1 MTRVI
6 IGSRGSELALTQ
18 SNYIA
23 ERLRAVSPGLEVEV
37 RIISTKGDRITDV
50 PLSQVGGKGLFT
62 KELEVALLAGEIDLA
77 VHSLKDLPTELPG
90 GLMVGAIPE
99 REHPADAL
107 ISASGA
113 GLMDLPLGAKVGTSS
128 TRRQV
133 QLKAVRPDLA
143 LVDLRGNVPT
153 RLKKLETE
161 GLDAII
167 LAAAGLNRLGLS
179 EHITELLPADI
190 MLSAVGQGA
199 LGIEIREDD
208 AAMVALLARLHHA
221 DTAAAATAERSL
233 LAAVGGGCQVPLGAL
248 AVVEAGQL
256 HLRACACSPDGIEVV
271 RAEMTGPLCAPEAL
285 GQAVAK
291 ALIDGGASVFIRQ
304 VALDALKP
312 KQPLAGR
319 SIVVTRAENQG
330 SVLSSELADLG
341 ADVIDFPAITIQPV
355 APAAPVPGEESVDW
369 LIFTSAN
376 GVNHFASA
384 LEQEGRSLAAYHNAA
399 FCAIG
404 PATAAAL
411 RALGVPV
418 TLTPEKYIAESVL
431 EALVR
436 LEGGV
441 SGKRFLMPRGNLARP
456 DLPAALRAGGAE
468 VAECVVYETSM
479 PEVAP
484 ETVEAMMAANPDTV
498 VFTSSS
504 TARNFATLVG
514 PARLA
519 ALIAKAQFASIGPIT
534 TETAEKLGMKVCIE
548 PEDHE
553 IPALVYAIVQG
564 ITTDET
570 GASPFRVGAGDL

>member
-1 MTRVI
+1 MTRVV

-23 ERLRAVSPGLEVEV
+23 ERLRAVEPGLVVEV

-90 GLMVGAIPE
+90 GLTVGAIPE

-107 ISASGA
+107 ISASGL
-113 GLMDLPLGAKVGTSS
+113 GLMDLPHGATVGTSS

-133 QLKAVRPDLA
+133 QLKALRPDLV

-179 EHITELLPADI
+179 AHITELLAPEV

-208 AAMVALLARLHHA
+208 ETMKALLARIHHGV
-221 DTAAAATAERSL
+221 TAAVATAERAL
-233 LAAVGGGCQVPLGAL
+233 LSAMGGGCQVPLGAL
-248 AVVEAGQL
+248 AEVEGDAL
-256 HLRACACSPDGIEVV
+256 HLRACACSPDGTQVV
-271 RAEMTGPLCAPEAL
+271 RAARRGPIDAPEML
-285 GQAVAK
+285 GRAVAQM
-291 ALIDGGASVFIRQ
+291 LIEGGASAFLRQ
-304 VALDALKP
+304 VSLDALKP
-312 KQPLAGR
+312 KQPLAGKTV
-319 SIVVTRAENQG
+319 VVTRSESQG
-330 SVLSSELADLG
+330 SVLSDELSALG
-341 ADVIDFPAITIQPV
+341 AKVIEFPTIAIRRAESIGAVPTADV
-355 APAAPVPGEESVDW
+355 VDW
-369 LIFTSAN
+369 MVFTSAN
-376 GVNHFASA
+376 GVEHFAGA
-384 LEQEGRSLAAYHNAA
+384 VNDQDGA
-399 FCAIG
+399 FSDYRGVDCCAIG

-411 RALGVPV
+411 RSQGIPV
-418 TLTPEKYIAESVL
+418 TLTPEKYIAESIL
-431 EALVR
+431 EAFAR

-441 SGKRFLMPRGNLARP
+441 AGRRFLMPRGNLARP
-456 DLPAALRAGGAE
+456 ELPEALRAAGGE
-468 VAECVVYETSM
+468 VLEYVVYETTM
-479 PEVAP
+479 PVVAA
-484 ETVEAMMAANPDTV
+484 ETVAAMLAAKPDMV

-504 TARNFATLVG
+504 TARNFAEILG
-514 PARLA
+514 DERLT
-519 ALIAKAQFASIGPIT
+519 ALKESVLFASIGPIT
-534 TETAEKLGMKVCIE
+534 TETAERLGMKVSIE
-548 PEDHE
+548 PEDYE

-564 ITTDET
+564 
-570 GASPFRVGAGDL
+570 VGTSSRD